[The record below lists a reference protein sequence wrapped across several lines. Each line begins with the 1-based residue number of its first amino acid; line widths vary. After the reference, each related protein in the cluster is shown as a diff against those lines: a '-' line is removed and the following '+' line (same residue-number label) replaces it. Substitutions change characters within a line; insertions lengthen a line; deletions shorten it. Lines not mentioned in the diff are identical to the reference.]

1 MITISELNDERY
13 VQIDTQID
21 TKLVDKFIDATTDLQ
36 VEMSKH
42 DITAEEMY
50 SYLLTIMLNQCQA
63 YTTLYRIFKLNK

>member
-21 TKLVDKFIDATTDLQ
+21 TKLVNKFIDATTDLQ

-42 DITAEEMY
+42 DITAKEMY
-50 SYLLTIMLNQCQA
+50 QYLLTIMLNQC
-63 YTTLYRIFKLNK
+63 